1 MPATVRFTAVSDDF
15 DNCSASTAIRLGCL
29 EEPCLAVTG
38 SDSGGTLWL
47 GLMTLALGA
56 VLVVGARRRTH
67 APERHRMAFAGA
79 MTGPGLLPAPAPRSD
94 VVVSAF
100 APEPTSAPVPA
111 AVLDRFTVDEQ
122 LSLLSP
128 SGPPPPPPVS
138 MGQAVEQ
145 LRSLFAR
152 LARED

>member
-1 MPATVRFTAVSDDF
+1 
-15 DNCSASTAIRLGCL
+15 
-29 EEPCLAVTG
+29 
-38 SDSGGTLWL
+38 
-47 GLMTLALGA
+47 MTLALGA

-67 APERHRMAFAGA
+67 APERHRMALAGA
-79 MTGPGLLPAPAPRSD
+79 MTGPGLLTAPAPRSD

-128 SGPPPPPPVS
+128 SGPPPPPPAT

-152 LARED
+152 FARED